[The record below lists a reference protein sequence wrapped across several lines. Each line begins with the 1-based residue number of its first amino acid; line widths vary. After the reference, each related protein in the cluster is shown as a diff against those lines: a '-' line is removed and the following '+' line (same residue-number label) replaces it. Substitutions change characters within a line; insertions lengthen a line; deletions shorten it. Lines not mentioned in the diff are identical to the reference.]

1 MSFIIKVYIIEV
13 HMKNSVIIV
22 DDQTLFAE
30 GIKSILISTGNFIVK
45 GIASSGLECL
55 GLIDKNKPG
64 LIIINSSIGEISGID
79 ILKIIREHKMPIK
92 ILFISSEINVNVA
105 IDALNYNVDGL
116 ILKNSSLSDFLSAI
130 NSILDDNQFIHPLI
144 LDAVNSYL
152 AQTDNCKKTTLTK
165 SETQIL
171 CMISAGYLNKEIGS
185 ELNIS
190 ERTVKNHISNI
201 FKKIDVSDRT
211 QAAVFAIKNDIIT
224 LK

>member
-55 GLIDKNKPG
+55 GLIDKNKPD

-92 ILFISSEINVNVA
+92 ILFISSEINVNVS

-130 NSILDDNQFIHPLI
+130 NSILEDNQFIHPFI

-165 SETQIL
+165 RETQIL

-190 ERTVKNHISNI
+190 ERTVKNHVSNL
-201 FKKIDVSDRT
+201 FKKIGVSDRT
-211 QAAVFAIKNDIIT
+211 QAAVYAIKNNLVNI
-224 LK
+224 

>member
-1 MSFIIKVYIIEV
+1 
-13 HMKNSVIIV
+13 MKNSVIIV

-55 GLIDKNKPG
+55 GLIDKNKPS

-105 IDALNYNVDGL
+105 IDALNYNVDGI

-130 NSILDDNQFIHPLI
+130 NSILEDNQFIHPFI

-165 SETQIL
+165 RETQIL

-190 ERTVKNHISNI
+190 ERTVKNHVSNL
-201 FKKIDVSDRT
+201 FKKIGVSDRT
-211 QAAVFAIKNDIIT
+211 QAAVYAIKNNLVNI
-224 LK
+224 

>member
-92 ILFISSEINVNVA
+92 ILLISSEINVNVA

-130 NSILDDNQFIHPLI
+130 NSILEDNQFIHPLI

-165 SETQIL
+165 RETQIL

-190 ERTVKNHISNI
+190 ERTVKNHVSNL
-201 FKKIDVSDRT
+201 FKKIGVSDRT
-211 QAAVFAIKNDIIT
+211 QAAVYAIKNNLVNI
-224 LK
+224 

>member
-92 ILFISSEINVNVA
+92 IIFISSEINVNVA

-130 NSILDDNQFIHPLI
+130 NSILEDNQFIHPLI

-165 SETQIL
+165 RETQIL

-190 ERTVKNHISNI
+190 ERTVKNHVSNL
-201 FKKIDVSDRT
+201 FKKIGVSDRT
-211 QAAVFAIKNDIIT
+211 QAVVYAIKNNLVNI
-224 LK
+224 

>member
-1 MSFIIKVYIIEV
+1 
-13 HMKNSVIIV
+13 MKNSVIIV

-92 ILFISSEINVNVA
+92 IIFISSEINVNVA

-130 NSILDDNQFIHPLI
+130 NSILEDNQFIHPLI

-165 SETQIL
+165 RETQIL

-190 ERTVKNHISNI
+190 ERTVKNHVSNL
-201 FKKIDVSDRT
+201 FKKIGVSDRT
-211 QAAVFAIKNDIIT
+211 QAAVYAIKNNLVNI
-224 LK
+224 

>member
-55 GLIDKNKPG
+55 GLIDKNKPD

-92 ILFISSEINVNVA
+92 ILFISSEINVNVS

-130 NSILDDNQFIHPLI
+130 NSILEDNQFIHPLI

-165 SETQIL
+165 RETQIL

-190 ERTVKNHISNI
+190 ERTVKNHVSNL
-201 FKKIDVSDRT
+201 FKKIGVSDRT
-211 QAAVFAIKNDIIT
+211 QAAVYAIKNNIVNI
-224 LK
+224 

>member
-130 NSILDDNQFIHPLI
+130 NSILEDNQFIHPLI

-165 SETQIL
+165 RETQIL

-190 ERTVKNHISNI
+190 ERTVKNHVSNL
-201 FKKIDVSDRT
+201 FKKIGVSVRT
-211 QAAVFAIKNDIIT
+211 QAAVYAIKNNLVNI
-224 LK
+224 

>member
-55 GLIDKNKPG
+55 GLIDKNKPD

-92 ILFISSEINVNVA
+92 IIFISSEINVNVA

-165 SETQIL
+165 RETQIL

-190 ERTVKNHISNI
+190 ERTVKNHVSNL
-201 FKKIDVSDRT
+201 FKKIGVSDRT
-211 QAAVFAIKNDIIT
+211 QAAVYAIKNNLVNI
-224 LK
+224 

>member
-55 GLIDKNKPG
+55 GLIDKNKPD

-92 ILFISSEINVNVA
+92 IIFISSEINVNVA

-130 NSILDDNQFIHPLI
+130 NSILEDNQFIHPLI

-165 SETQIL
+165 RETQIL

-190 ERTVKNHISNI
+190 ERTVKNHVSNL
-201 FKKIDVSDRT
+201 FKKIGVSDRT
-211 QAAVFAIKNDIIT
+211 QAAVYAIKNNLVNI
-224 LK
+224 

>member
-55 GLIDKNKPG
+55 GLIDKNKPD

-116 ILKNSSLSDFLSAI
+116 ILKNSTLSDFLSAI
-130 NSILDDNQFIHPLI
+130 NSILEDNQFIHPLI

-165 SETQIL
+165 RETQIL

-190 ERTVKNHISNI
+190 ERTVKTHVSNL
-201 FKKIDVSDRT
+201 FKKIGVSDRT
-211 QAAVFAIKNDIIT
+211 QAAVYAIKNNLVNI
-224 LK
+224 

>member
-22 DDQTLFAE
+22 DDQMLFAE

-55 GLIDKNKPG
+55 GLIDKNKPD

-92 ILFISSEINVNVA
+92 IIFISSEINVNVA

-165 SETQIL
+165 RETQIL

-190 ERTVKNHISNI
+190 ERTVKNHVSNL
-201 FKKIDVSDRT
+201 FKKIGVSDRT
-211 QAAVFAIKNDIIT
+211 QAAVYAIKNNLVNI
-224 LK
+224 

>member
-92 ILFISSEINVNVA
+92 ILFISSEINVNVS

-130 NSILDDNQFIHPLI
+130 NSILEDNQFIHPFI
-144 LDAVNSYL
+144 LDSVNSYL

-165 SETQIL
+165 RETQIL

-190 ERTVKNHISNI
+190 ERTVKNHVSNL
-201 FKKIDVSDRT
+201 FKKIGVSDRT
-211 QAAVFAIKNDIIT
+211 QAAVYAIKNNLVNI
-224 LK
+224 

>member
-92 ILFISSEINVNVA
+92 ILLISSEINVNVA

-165 SETQIL
+165 RETQIL

-190 ERTVKNHISNI
+190 ERTVKNHVSNL
-201 FKKIDVSDRT
+201 FKKIGVSDRT
-211 QAAVFAIKNDIIT
+211 QAAVYAIKNNLVNI
-224 LK
+224 

>member
-1 MSFIIKVYIIEV
+1 
-13 HMKNSVIIV
+13 MKNSVIIV

-55 GLIDKNKPG
+55 GLIDKNKPS

-130 NSILDDNQFIHPLI
+130 NSILEDNQFIHPLI

-165 SETQIL
+165 RETQIL

-190 ERTVKNHISNI
+190 ERTVKNHVSNL
-201 FKKIDVSDRT
+201 FKKIGVSDRT
-211 QAAVFAIKNDIIT
+211 QAAVYAIKNNLVNI
-224 LK
+224 

>member
-55 GLIDKNKPG
+55 GLIDKNKPS

-92 ILFISSEINVNVA
+92 IIFISSEINVNVA

-130 NSILDDNQFIHPLI
+130 NSILEDNQFIHPLI

-165 SETQIL
+165 RETQIL

-190 ERTVKNHISNI
+190 ERTVKNHVSNL
-201 FKKIDVSDRT
+201 FKKIGVSDRT
-211 QAAVFAIKNDIIT
+211 QAAVYAIKNNLVNI
-224 LK
+224 

>member
-55 GLIDKNKPG
+55 GLIDKNKPS

-130 NSILDDNQFIHPLI
+130 NSILEDNQFIHPFI

-165 SETQIL
+165 RETQIL

-190 ERTVKNHISNI
+190 ERTVKNHVSNL
-201 FKKIDVSDRT
+201 FKKIGVSDRT
-211 QAAVFAIKNDIIT
+211 QAAVYAIKNNLVNI
-224 LK
+224 

>member
-55 GLIDKNKPG
+55 GLIDKNKPD

-116 ILKNSSLSDFLSAI
+116 ILKNSTLSDFLSAI
-130 NSILDDNQFIHPLI
+130 NSILEDNQFIHPFI

-165 SETQIL
+165 RETQIL

-190 ERTVKNHISNI
+190 ERTVKNHVSNL
-201 FKKIDVSDRT
+201 FKKIGVSDRT
-211 QAAVFAIKNDIIT
+211 QAAVYAIKNNLVNI
-224 LK
+224 

>member
-55 GLIDKNKPG
+55 GLIDNNKPD

-92 ILFISSEINVNVA
+92 ILFISSEINVNVS

-130 NSILDDNQFIHPLI
+130 NSILEDNQFIHPLI

-165 SETQIL
+165 RETQIL

-190 ERTVKNHISNI
+190 ERTVKNHVSNL
-201 FKKIDVSDRT
+201 FKKIGVSDRT
-211 QAAVFAIKNDIIT
+211 QAAVYAIKNNLVNI
-224 LK
+224 

>member
-45 GIASSGLECL
+45 GIASSGMECL
-55 GLIDKNKPG
+55 GLIDKNKPD

-92 ILFISSEINVNVA
+92 ILFISSEINVNVS

-130 NSILDDNQFIHPLI
+130 NSILEDNQFIHPLI

-165 SETQIL
+165 RETQIL

-190 ERTVKNHISNI
+190 ERTVKNHVSNL
-201 FKKIDVSDRT
+201 FKKIGVSDRT
-211 QAAVFAIKNDIIT
+211 QAAVYAIKNNLVNI
-224 LK
+224 

>member
-55 GLIDKNKPG
+55 GLIDKNKPS

-116 ILKNSSLSDFLSAI
+116 ILKNSSLCDFLSAI
-130 NSILDDNQFIHPLI
+130 NSILEDNQFIHPLI

-165 SETQIL
+165 RETQIL

-190 ERTVKNHISNI
+190 ERTVKNHVSNL
-201 FKKIDVSDRT
+201 FKKIGVSDRT
-211 QAAVFAIKNDIIT
+211 QAAVYAIKNNLVNI
-224 LK
+224 

>member
-55 GLIDKNKPG
+55 GLIDKNKPD

-165 SETQIL
+165 RESQIL

-190 ERTVKNHISNI
+190 ERTVKNHVSNL
-201 FKKIDVSDRT
+201 FKKIGVSDRT
-211 QAAVFAIKNDIIT
+211 QAAVYAIKNNLVNI
-224 LK
+224 

>member
-1 MSFIIKVYIIEV
+1 
-13 HMKNSVIIV
+13 MKNSVIIV

-55 GLIDKNKPG
+55 GLIDKNKPS

-92 ILFISSEINVNVA
+92 ILFISSEINVNVS

-130 NSILDDNQFIHPLI
+130 NSILEDNQFIHPFI

-165 SETQIL
+165 RETQIL

-190 ERTVKNHISNI
+190 ERTVKNHVSNL
-201 FKKIDVSDRT
+201 FKKIGVSDRT
-211 QAAVFAIKNDIIT
+211 QAAVYAIKNNLVNI
-224 LK
+224 

>member
-55 GLIDKNKPG
+55 GLIDKNKPS

-130 NSILDDNQFIHPLI
+130 NSILEDNQFIHPLI

-165 SETQIL
+165 RETQIL

-190 ERTVKNHISNI
+190 ERTVKNHVTNL
-201 FKKIDVSDRT
+201 FKKIGVSDRT
-211 QAAVFAIKNDIIT
+211 QAAVYAIKNNLVNI
-224 LK
+224 

>member
-22 DDQTLFAE
+22 DDQILFAE

-116 ILKNSSLSDFLSAI
+116 IHKNSSLSDFLSAI
-130 NSILDDNQFIHPLI
+130 NSILEDNQFIHPFI

-152 AQTDNCKKTTLTK
+152 VQTDNCKKTTLTK
-165 SETQIL
+165 RETQIL

-190 ERTVKNHISNI
+190 ERTVKNHVSNL
-201 FKKIDVSDRT
+201 FKKIGVSDRT
-211 QAAVFAIKNDIIT
+211 QAAVYAIKNNLVNI
-224 LK
+224 

>member
-55 GLIDKNKPG
+55 GLIDKNKPS

-116 ILKNSSLSDFLSAI
+116 ILKNSTLSDFLSAI
-130 NSILDDNQFIHPLI
+130 NSILEDNQFIHPLI

-165 SETQIL
+165 RETQIL

-190 ERTVKNHISNI
+190 ERTVKNHVSNL
-201 FKKIDVSDRT
+201 FKKIGVSDRT
-211 QAAVFAIKNDIIT
+211 QAAVYAIKNNLVNI
-224 LK
+224 

>member
-13 HMKNSVIIV
+13 HMKNSVVIV

-130 NSILDDNQFIHPLI
+130 NSILEDNQFIHPLI

-165 SETQIL
+165 RETQIL

-190 ERTVKNHISNI
+190 ERTVKNHVSNL
-201 FKKIDVSDRT
+201 FKKIGVSDRT
-211 QAAVFAIKNDIIT
+211 QAAVYAIKNNLVNI
-224 LK
+224 

>member
-30 GIKSILISTGNFIVK
+30 GIKSILISTGNLIVK

-55 GLIDKNKPG
+55 GLIDKNKPD

-116 ILKNSSLSDFLSAI
+116 ILKNSTLSDFLSAI
-130 NSILDDNQFIHPLI
+130 NSILEDNQFIHPII

-165 SETQIL
+165 RETQIL

-190 ERTVKNHISNI
+190 ERTVKNHVSNL
-201 FKKIDVSDRT
+201 FKKIGVSDRT
-211 QAAVFAIKNDIIT
+211 QAAVYAIKNNLVNI
-224 LK
+224 

>member
-130 NSILDDNQFIHPLI
+130 NSILEDNQFIHPLI

-165 SETQIL
+165 RETQIL

-190 ERTVKNHISNI
+190 ERTVKNHVSNL
-201 FKKIDVSDRT
+201 FKKIGVSDRT
-211 QAAVFAIKNDIIT
+211 QAAVYAIKNNLVNI
-224 LK
+224 

>member
-55 GLIDKNKPG
+55 GLIDKNKPD

-116 ILKNSSLSDFLSAI
+116 ILKNSSLCDFLSAI
-130 NSILDDNQFIHPLI
+130 NSILEDNQFIHPLI

-165 SETQIL
+165 RETQIL

-190 ERTVKNHISNI
+190 ERTVKNHVSNL
-201 FKKIDVSDRT
+201 FKKIGVSDRT
-211 QAAVFAIKNDIIT
+211 QAAVYAIKNNLVNI
-224 LK
+224 

>member
-55 GLIDKNKPG
+55 GLIDKNKPD

-130 NSILDDNQFIHPLI
+130 NSILEDNQFIHPFI

-165 SETQIL
+165 RETQIL

-190 ERTVKNHISNI
+190 ERTVKNHVSNL
-201 FKKIDVSDRT
+201 FKKIGVSDRT
-211 QAAVFAIKNDIIT
+211 QAAVYAIKNNLVNI
-224 LK
+224 